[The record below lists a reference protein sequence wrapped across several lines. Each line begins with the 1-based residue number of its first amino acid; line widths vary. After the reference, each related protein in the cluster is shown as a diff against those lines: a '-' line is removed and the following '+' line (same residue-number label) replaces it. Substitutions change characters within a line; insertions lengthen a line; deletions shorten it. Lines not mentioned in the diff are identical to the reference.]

1 MNHMNRMYITPETLK
16 KSGER
21 QLSISNRKLIITNR
35 QGKLTKKSINQYIAS
50 LKAFENKKKV
60 GKIIS

>member
-1 MNHMNRMYITPETLK
+1 MKNTHMNHMNRMYITPETLK

-35 QGKLTKKSINQYIAS
+35 QGKLSKKSIN
-50 LKAFENKKKV
+50 
-60 GKIIS
+60 